1 MLKKTLTIITFLL
14 LSSCGYEAIHS
25 KKNAINYDFFITEL
39 NFIGDREVNSKI
51 KKKLNYYTLS
61 EKDKNFILD
70 ISSSVEKIAL
80 AKNISGET
88 TSFKIKVS
96 VSAKVLINNIIKNK
110 FLIIENFN
118 YSNNTN
124 KFDLK
129 KYEDEIK
136 INLAEAISDKLIFKL
151 SNIQ

>member
-14 LSSCGYEAIHS
+14 LSSCGYEAIQK

>member
-1 MLKKTLTIITFLL
+1 M
-14 LSSCGYEAIHS
+14 
-25 KKNAINYDFFITEL
+25 
-39 NFIGDREVNSKI
+39 R
-51 KKKLNYYTLS
+51 